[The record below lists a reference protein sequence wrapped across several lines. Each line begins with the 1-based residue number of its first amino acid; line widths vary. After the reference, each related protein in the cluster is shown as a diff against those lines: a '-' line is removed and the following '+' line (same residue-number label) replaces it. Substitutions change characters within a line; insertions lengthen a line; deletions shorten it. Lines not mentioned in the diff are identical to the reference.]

1 MKIQE
6 ALELAKTCEL
16 ETVGEAILNVKMHA
30 NSLFAYSEMQKEL
43 EELNNTWD
51 WIKSHRRT
59 PDGKG
64 VIDEETKVQLM
75 LDYNIAKDL
84 VDYDMYQS
92 ALKVPSFAQR
102 LGNE

>member
-1 MKIQE
+1 
-6 ALELAKTCEL
+6 
-16 ETVGEAILNVKMHA
+16 MHA

-64 VIDEETKVQLM
+64 AIDEETKVQLI

-92 ALKVPSFAQR
+92 ALKVPSFA
-102 LGNE
+102 